1 MKKILTFIG
10 LFFCATIMAQTNYYT
25 ATKTF
30 NEDGYTYQCDVPSY
44 KLVTLYNKDSHYTYM
59 RQIYKDT
66 GEPFCMP
73 DAGIDLT
80 EGDNWTRTKRYTIV
94 RDAFSAAEK
103 QRVKGREL
111 TITMVINSS
120 TGKVD
125 EVYFQF
131 VTFDPYATIP
141 VSVFRQIE
149 VEIKKNIWYT
159 PTSEGKKLNYILLWW
174 GQDPSA
180 LIRL

>member
-1 MKKILTFIG
+1 MKTVITFIG
-10 LFFCATIMAQTNYYT
+10 LLFCATVMSQTNYYT

-30 NEDGYTYQCDVPSY
+30 NEDGYAYQCDVSGS
-44 KLVTLYNKDSHYTYM
+44 KMVTLYNSDSHYTYM

-73 DAGIDLT
+73 DAGLDLT
-80 EGDNWTRTKRYTIV
+80 EDDNWTRTKLYSIV

-111 TITMVINSS
+111 ITTMVINSS

-125 EVYFQF
+125 EVYFEF
-131 VTFDPYATIP
+131 VNFGPYATIP
-141 VSVFRQIE
+141 VSVFRRIE
-149 VEIKKNIWYT
+149 VEIKKSIWYI
-159 PTSEGKKLNYILLWW
+159 PTADGKRLNYILHWW
-174 GQDPSA
+174 GQDPSS